1 VNCNYSAR
9 HLKREQH
16 CETNDQILRKGL
28 QWQILIDLSR
38 T

>member
-16 CETNDQILRKGL
+16 CETYDQILRKGL
-28 QWQILIDLSR
+28 Q
-38 T
+38 

>member
-16 CETNDQILRKGL
+16 CETYDQKLRKGL
-28 QWQILIDLSR
+28 QILIDLSR